1 MAAVNREQGDKSD
14 GLQALGAASFTYSR
28 EALPTWRTL
37 SVDHPCTHM
46 KLVDFSK
53 MELIR
58 SFLSRNLPSSCKT
71 FGLVQTLLQD
81 IKENGASIKTSKFVF
96 VDSVDDINGV
106 VVLHN
111 ADLKEKKRCNITCF
125 VQSVATEDVV
135 NRICRLVE
143 CLRFENVVMGGL
155 ESQLASE
162 ISKTL
167 PAPMPSSSSPSSS
180 SSLYDVSYSSCP
192 YGCFVR
198 ELPIALEAPR
208 PPTGYRLGQLR
219 VEDAEKVN
227 ASWPYRSEGSEEM
240 IRNMIRNTTCTGA
253 YYENVLV
260 AW

>member
-1 MAAVNREQGDKSD
+1 MTAVDREQGDHSE
-14 GLQALGAASFTYSR
+14 GLRVFDADSFTYSR
-28 EALPTWRTL
+28 EAPPTWQTL

-53 MELIR
+53 MELIK
-58 SFLSRNLPSSCKT
+58 SFLSCNLPSSSKSY
-71 FGLVQTLLQD
+71 GLVQTLLQE
-81 IKENGASIKTSKFVF
+81 IKNSTSIKTPKFVF
-96 VDSVDDINGV
+96 VDNIDDMNGV

-111 ADLKEKKRCNITCF
+111 ADLKEKKRCNITCY
-125 VQSVATEDVV
+125 VQSVATKDVV
-135 NRICRLVE
+135 DRICRLVE
-143 CLRFENVVMGGL
+143 HLRFENVVMGGL

-167 PAPMPSSSSPSSS
+167 PALLPSSSS
-180 SSLYDVSYSSCP
+180 SSLYDISYSSCP

-198 ELPIALEAPR
+198 ESPIALEAPR

-240 IRNMIRNTTCTGA
+240 IKTMINNTTCTGA